1 MLSNELVRG
10 LFGFVTGAMDMF
22 QDLKTRAQA
31 ICKHLAND
39 YTKED
44 REIALG
50 LAFSRWQGEELAELV
65 LALEF
70 PREQRMFV
78 KKAGLRLRDSSSSK
92 ERELLKRVLKTLK
105 QRYPDLTSDVTE
117 ALALVEQPQV
127 ALAVPA

>member
-1 MLSNELVRG
+1 MLSNELVRS
-10 LFGFVTGAMDMF
+10 LFGFITGVMDMF
-22 QDLKTRAQA
+22 QDLKVRSQA

-50 LAFSRWQGEELAELV
+50 LAFSRWHGEELSELV

-78 KKAGLRLRDSSSSK
+78 KKAGLRLRDSNSGK
-92 ERELLKRVLKTLK
+92 ERELLERVLRTLK
-105 QRYPDLTSDVTE
+105 QRFPDLTSDVAEALSLVAQQQE
-117 ALALVEQPQV
+117 ALALPV
-127 ALAVPA
+127 